1 MRYYEL
7 VKIAD
12 PNQNIAVY
20 DAWQDK
26 FHFGTPKSLSDC
38 NAVDSNARVIS
49 LRVGNQHLSD
59 EYGMV
64 INKTVPV
71 MQVEV
76 DNV

>member
-7 VKIAD
+7 VQLAD
-12 PNQNIAVY
+12 PCQNICVY
-20 DAWQDK
+20 DASKDK
-26 FHFGTPKSLSDC
+26 FHFGLAKSLSDC
-38 NAVDSNARVIS
+38 NVVDSNARVIS

-59 EYGMV
+59 EYGRV

-76 DNV
+76 DSI